1 MAQRPKRKVDEFSGV
16 ANVITDRPVPDCL
29 AFQFRLLRRW
39 TAEAHAGSLPREASD
54 LSRHLNRA
62 KERADNI
69 PQISIR
75 IYMQVDV
82 ITALADGPSHSLST
96 S

>member
-29 AFQFRLLRRW
+29 AFQFRCETSDDDEFYALDVFPTELRIDISRYI
-39 TAEAHAGSLPREASD
+39 AS
-54 LSRHLNRA
+54 
-62 KERADNI
+62 
-69 PQISIR
+69 SIR